1 MKIHGFFRSSEEI
14 MHPSPRE
21 LQQLLHEAR
30 SLKLGSPAQ
39 LQMLKSIR
47 MHCPAFVP
55 ALLISSRAELWG
67 EEDDRLPET
76 FFNEVEQM
84 LHEAVDA
91 SGRAP
96 AALIGLARF
105 MNVVR
110 DSPHAAEALF
120 REASTKAL
128 EMLEE
133 SWAGLIETLGE
144 QEKMEEA
151 ARTAKSAREFFP
163 QSRQI
168 SEACQFAQL
177 DQE

>member
-1 MKIHGFFRSSEEI
+1 

-21 LQQLLHEAR
+21 LQQMLSEAR
-30 SLKLGSPAQ
+30 SLELGSPRQ
-39 LQMLKSIR
+39 LQLLESLR
-47 MHCPAFVP
+47 THCPAFVP

-67 EEDDRLPET
+67 EEGTGPPEA
-76 FFNEVEQM
+76 FFDQVEKM

-110 DSPHAAEALF
+110 DSPQAAEVLY
-120 REASTKAL
+120 REASTRAL
-128 EMLEE
+128 ELLEE

-144 QEKMEEA
+144 QEKKEEA
-151 ARTAKSAREFFP
+151 SRTAESARVIFP
-163 QSRQI
+163 QSKQI
-168 SEACQFAQL
+168 SEACEFAQL
-177 DQE
+177 DE